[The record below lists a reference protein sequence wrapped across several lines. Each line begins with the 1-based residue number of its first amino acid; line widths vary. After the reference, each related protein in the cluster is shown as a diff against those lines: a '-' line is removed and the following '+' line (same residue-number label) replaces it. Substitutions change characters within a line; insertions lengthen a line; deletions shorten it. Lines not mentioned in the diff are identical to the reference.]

1 MQLTPEI
8 IAQLAT
14 QPQLLALLL
23 QGANNPAP
31 VAPVAPAP
39 VVEESDPWDLVDDL
53 RKQKE
58 KATKAA
64 QATLDNASDDQLA
77 DVIGGIT
84 TGTASDAAQ
93 LKGKQGGF
101 MYTDAQKEE
110 IKKAEASRL
119 EYLDSEKGKQ
129 EVKSGVNN
137 AEKFEFFGIANPRK
151 SDGKSV
157 KTVRYI

>member
-31 VAPVAPAP
+31 VAPAPAPAP
-39 VVEESDPWDLVDDL
+39 VESDPWDVVEDL

-64 QATLDNASDDQLA
+64 QATLDNATEDQLA
-77 DVIGGIT
+77 DVIAGIS
-84 TGTASDAAQ
+84 TGTQSDAAQ
-93 LKGKQGGF
+93 LKGKKNGF

-119 EYLDSEKGKQ
+119 EYLDSKKGRE